1 MGTDEVLI
9 WGGNVSVNG
18 QLVPD
23 GESLLLP
30 SKGQSGHTQGGTQK
44 GNSRGS
50 WGLSPLLP
58 L

>member
-9 WGGNVSVNG
+9 WGGNFSVSG

-23 GESLLLP
+23 GESRLLP
-30 SKGQSGHTQGGTQK
+30 TQGGAQK

-50 WGLSPLLP
+50 QGLSLLLP
-58 L
+58 A